1 MSYISKEMKSV
12 RMPNIKAVLKKY
24 DMKGTVSIPNNS
36 KIVVT
41 LTSGKVNIGENV
53 NVYNID
59 YNFKGV
65 AKDFLNELV
74 AAMKGSDWY
83 DNSEVNSDYFDV
95 AFYYGIDVGRWPKK
109 FVLTE

>member
-1 MSYISKEMKSV
+1 
-12 RMPNIKAVLKKY
+12 
-24 DMKGTVSIPNNS
+24 
-36 KIVVT
+36 
-41 LTSGKVNIGENV
+41 
-53 NVYNID
+53 
-59 YNFKGV
+59 
-65 AKDFLNELV
+65 LNELV